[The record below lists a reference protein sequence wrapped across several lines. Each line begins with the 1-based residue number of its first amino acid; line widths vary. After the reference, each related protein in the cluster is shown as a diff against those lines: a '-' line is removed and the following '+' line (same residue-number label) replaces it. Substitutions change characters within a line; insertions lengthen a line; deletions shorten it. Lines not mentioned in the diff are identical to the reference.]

1 MVYKKVFIVM
11 YILYFCKPYSDVE
24 FSFYFTI
31 VMKEIF
37 AQRFKSARLMKG
49 YSLQDLSDALGNQW
63 TRQSLFR
70 YEKGEVIPDSNKIY
84 LLGKALGVD
93 PGYFFRT
100 TQVELG
106 DVEFR
111 KLSKMPQKE
120 AVIIREVT
128 KEKLSRYLELEEIL
142 GLSNAFDDCL
152 KDFEVVTGYEQ
163 VNRAASLL
171 RERWSLGNGPIYN
184 IVELLEG
191 KNIKVLDLRVNDDF
205 DGLQTRVNGSIPVIA
220 YNANKISKPERVR
233 FTLLHE
239 LAHLLLKFGDIS
251 EKQKEVLCN
260 QFAGAMLLP
269 EKMLKKEL
277 GERRND
283 LSINELGGVKEQY
296 GISMQA
302 IVMRARDC
310 GVISHSYTKQ
320 FFFLIKQMNWIGEEP
335 IEYLGVEE
343 SNRFQQLL
351 YKALLEE
358 KISMSKAAELN
369 NQSLAEFRK
378 GYQMLY

>member
-1 MVYKKVFIVM
+1 LVYKKVFIVM
-11 YILYFCKPYSDVE
+11 HILYFCKPYSDVE
-24 FSFYFTI
+24 FSFYFII

-49 YSLQDLSDALGNQW
+49 YSLQDLADALGNQW

-70 YEKGEVIPDSNKIY
+70 YEKGEVIPDSNKIN
-84 LLGKALGVD
+84 LLGKALCVD

-152 KDFEVVTGYEQ
+152 NDFELVTGYEQ

-171 RERWSLGNGPIYN
+171 RERWDLGNVPIYN

-205 DGLQTRVNGSIPVIA
+205 DGLQTRVNASIPVIA

-277 GERRND
+277 GKRRND
-283 LSINELGGVKEQY
+283 LSINELGGIKEQY

-320 FFFLIKQMNWIGEEP
+320 FFFFIKQMNWIGEEP

-351 YKALLEE
+351 YKAMLEE